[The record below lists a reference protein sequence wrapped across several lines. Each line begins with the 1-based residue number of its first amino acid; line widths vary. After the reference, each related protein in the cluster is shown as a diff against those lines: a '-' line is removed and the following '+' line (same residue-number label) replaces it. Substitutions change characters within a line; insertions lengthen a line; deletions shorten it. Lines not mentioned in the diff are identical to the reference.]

1 MGDDAD
7 QPRRLD
13 DHLAHTAPVQ
23 GSHNAGSRQ
32 GELLQLGRIDSGIHF
47 EAITNF
53 PLDLNH
59 AGHGLRSEQR
69 LIAHPRE
76 ILVGE
81 RILVA

>member
-1 MGDDAD
+1 MRQGLLGDDAD

-53 PLDLNH
+53 SP
-59 AGHGLRSEQR
+59 
-69 LIAHPRE
+69 
-76 ILVGE
+76 
-81 RILVA
+81 